1 MKGELKS
8 ASTVNGVLCVM
19 ILGAVQMRL
28 QCVDSQATQVKV
40 SYKSIFN
47 ALVCDLSYC
56 PLSIGAVA
64 FSNAYFGAGMG
75 TIHLDNVGCT
85 GSETNL
91 TDCPRSSTVSCMS
104 GHTEDAGVRCQGKW
118 FDALYAVYYQLF
130 II

>member
-1 MKGELKS
+1 M
-8 ASTVNGVLCVM
+8 
-19 ILGAVQMRL
+19 
-28 QCVDSQATQVKV
+28 
-40 SYKSIFN
+40 
-47 ALVCDLSYC
+47 CDLSYC